1 MQALRSARWSLG
13 TCVLCLAACAPA
25 PSAPPQPAAAPLAS
39 QKAAPTAPA
48 TLAEEP
54 EPVAAGLR
62 TGRIAPVEHAETL
75 ALKVRR
81 HALDGDE
88 QLLEVVLPEFAS
100 ESPGDL
106 FWLNTE
112 ARLTGSRAPF
122 QLVSRGKNGE
132 MLLWLRRAKSEAAG
146 EIAGDAYTPAVGAQ
160 PGHHFR
166 FRAPAPSGAASPELV
181 ASWATAASEYLT
193 AQPGVFGSAAA
204 SRLRAHYKLPGNN
217 VPTSNGASHDP
228 QELALLMDTF
238 TGRSAV
244 QEALASRRNGIFS
257 AAKLPRAVPIAQL
270 KGPELAQHPWAQLSK
285 RLGAKQAEEPLA
297 KAVPADFYFARARS
311 FAAFTEM
318 LGFVQ
323 GFGAPAADLFD
334 RASSERGTQQRYLAE
349 LGVETSDL
357 SRVLGPE
364 VVEDFAV
371 TGSDPYL
378 HEGSDVTLIFR
389 LKSPLLFRAALHK
402 ALATHGAA
410 HGGTQASAFAHE
422 GVTVNVARS
431 PDGRVRQHHAAVA
444 ELELVSNSPAAIRR
458 VISTIQGKA
467 PQLADEPDFRYMLA
481 RDADVPADLLAFI
494 GDRFVSSVVGPAQ
507 KIAEARRQVALAE
520 LTSAPVAAL
529 LYGWVHGKSPSDRQ
543 ELLRSGLL
551 AAVELKHHDGAR
563 IEWAPSAAARSTWG
577 TPAALEPLIDL
588 PAVVRVSSAERDS
601 YAQFAQQYQ
610 RRWGEYIDPIAL
622 RVSSTRRGDGKNL
635 HAELRVLPL
644 VPAERATS
652 YDLSGDGRVAPAELP
667 SGARFTLAVGEYG
680 YLRDGLGR
688 LLSAVSRD
696 AEFQLDWLGDYAM
709 LGVADRTE
717 LLVAARSA
725 RGERELPIER
735 PASAEEMGRSSA
747 ARSDLDL
754 IAGLP
759 VYAVVGLRSRVA
771 AAVALTAARHL
782 AESTAPGAF
791 EWAPFA
797 AHRGVEVVRI
807 LARERGREVAL
818 FYAMA
823 GDALLV
829 TLNRS
834 VMRGLIEQALDGKLP
849 AQNGAATST
858 TKDGQAVF
866 ELAPLKKGP
875 LRSILASALAAAAL
889 ESAPSSRAAA
899 EAVLRGVPESAHKPD
914 RSAELS
920 LAYLGTIPLTPDGR
934 RYALAPEGIVDPLR
948 GSQHAPE
955 WPALP
960 VAESSADR
968 VLSAFLRLRS
978 DLSFDE
984 EPQPAGVQAPS
995 GARSGTPRLRSL
1007 RARLDLTLR

>member
-1 MQALRSARWSLG
+1 MQALRSGRWSFG
-13 TCVLCLAACAPA
+13 TCVLCLLACAPA
-25 PSAPPQPAAAPLAS
+25 PPPPPQPVAAPAAS
-39 QKAAPTAPA
+39 QRPAPAAPAALT
-48 TLAEEP
+48 EEA
-54 EPVAAGLR
+54 EPVASELR
-62 TGRIAPVEHAETL
+62 TGRIAPVEHAEVL
-75 ALKVRR
+75 GLKVRR

-88 QLLEVVLPEFAS
+88 QLLEIVLPEFAN

-112 ARLTGSRAPF
+112 ARLTGSSAPF
-122 QLVSRGKNGE
+122 QLVSRGKSGE
-132 MLLWLRRAKSEAAG
+132 MLLWLRRQKGESAG

-166 FRAPAPSGAASPELV
+166 FRAPAPSGAPSSELPT
-181 ASWATAASEYLT
+181 SWAAATSEYLT
-193 AQPGVFGSAAA
+193 AQPGAFGIAAA
-204 SRLRAHYKLPGNN
+204 LRLYARYKLPAR
-217 VPTSNGASHDP
+217 PTPAPRATGGDAA
-228 QELALLMDTF
+228 ELAGLMDTF

-244 QEALASRRNGIFS
+244 QEALASHRNGILS
-257 AAKLPRAVPIAQL
+257 AAKLPRTVPIAQL
-270 KGPELAQHPWAQLSK
+270 KGPELAQHPWQQLSK
-285 RLGAKQAEEPLA
+285 RLGGKQPEEPLA
-297 KAVPADFYFARARS
+297 KAVPADFYFVRAKS
-311 FAAFTEM
+311 FGSFTEM

-334 RASSERGTQQRYLAE
+334 RASSERGTQARYLAE

-389 LKSPLLFRAALHK
+389 LKSPLLFRAALQK
-402 ALATHGAA
+402 ALASHGAA
-410 HGGTQASAFAHE
+410 HGGTQASSFAHE
-422 GVTVNVARS
+422 GVTVDVARS
-431 PDGRVRQHHAAVA
+431 PDGRVRQHHAVVA

-458 VISTIQGKA
+458 VISAILGKS
-467 PQLADEPDFRYMLA
+467 PKLADEPDFRYMLA

-494 GDRFVSSVVGPAQ
+494 GDRFVASVVGPAQ

-520 LTSAPVAAL
+520 LSAAPVAAL
-529 LYGWVHGKSPSDRQ
+529 LYGWVHGKSPAHKN

-551 AAVELKHHDGAR
+551 APAELKHHDGAR
-563 IEWAPSAAARSTWG
+563 IDWVPGAAPRSTWG
-577 TPAALEPLIDL
+577 SPAALEPLIDL
-588 PAVVRVSSAERDS
+588 PVVAKVSTAERDG

-610 RRWGEYIDPIAL
+610 WRWGQYIDPIAL
-622 RVSSTRRGDGKNL
+622 RVSSSRRGEGRSL

-644 VPAERATS
+644 VPAESAAK
-652 YDLSGDGRVAPAELP
+652 YDVSGDGRVAPAELS
-667 SGARFTLAVGEYG
+667 SGARFTLAIGKYG
-680 YLRDGLGR
+680 YLRDGLGG
-688 LLSAVSRD
+688 LLSAVSRGG
-696 AEFQLDWLGDYAM
+696 ELKLDWLGDYAM
-709 LGVADRTE
+709 LGFADRSE

-725 RGERELPIER
+725 RGARELPIER
-735 PASAEEMGRSSA
+735 PASAEEMGRSSSG
-747 ARSDLDL
+747 RDELDL

-771 AAVALTAARHL
+771 AAVALAAARHL

-791 EWAPFA
+791 DWSPFA

-807 LARERGREVAL
+807 LAKERGREIAL
-818 FYAMA
+818 YYAMA
-823 GDALLV
+823 GDVLLI

-849 AQNGAATST
+849 AQNLAAST
-858 TKDGQAVF
+858 RSKDGQAVF

-875 LRSILASALAAAAL
+875 LRSILSSALAMAAL
-889 ESAPSSRAAA
+889 ETARSSRSAA
-899 EAVLRGVPESAHKPD
+899 EAVLRGVPESAHRPD

-920 LAYLGTIPLTPDGR
+920 SVYFGAIPVTPDGR

-955 WPALP
+955 WPPLP
-960 VAESSADR
+960 TAESSADR
-968 VLSAFLRLRS
+968 VLSALVRLRS

-984 EPQPAGVQAPS
+984 EPQLS
-995 GARSGTPRLRSL
+995 GAPAPGPGVVAPRLRSL